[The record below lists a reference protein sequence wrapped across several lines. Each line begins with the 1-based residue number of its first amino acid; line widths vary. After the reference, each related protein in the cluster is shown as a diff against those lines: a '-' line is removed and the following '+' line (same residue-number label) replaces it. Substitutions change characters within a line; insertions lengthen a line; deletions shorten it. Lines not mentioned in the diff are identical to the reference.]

1 MDQFPSNSKRL
12 DRSQEEPK
20 KVERVVQG
28 EVVRRKT
35 PRGRRMMQNLLIGG
49 DAQSVWGYVSTDI
62 LAPAFRDL
70 IEDAFVGFITR
81 MVRGD
86 DYRPTRGRSRGGL
99 SSRTDY
105 QAPFRGSHRRE
116 DPRRELSRRARSTH
130 DLDEIILENRV
141 DAEEV
146 LDRMAAWLDRYE
158 VVSLAEYYELC
169 GLSGAYTDR
178 RYGWRDIRDIQ
189 DASIH
194 RARGGGFVIRLPPPE
209 VLD

>member
-1 MDQFPSNSKRL
+1 MEQFPSNSKRL
-12 DRSQEEPK
+12 ERSREEPP

-35 PRGRRMMQNLLIGG
+35 PLGKRITRNVVGG
-49 DAQSVWGYVSTDI
+49 DARSVWDYVSTDI

-70 IEDAFVGFITR
+70 VEDAFVGFITR

-86 DYRPTRGRSRGGL
+86 DSRYSGRSRRGGL

-105 QAPFRGSHRRE
+105 HSISRDRHRRE
-116 DPRRELSRRARSTH
+116 EPRRELSRRARSTH

-146 LDRMAAWLDRYE
+146 LDRMMAWIDKYE

-169 GLSGAYTDR
+169 GISGNYTDSKF
-178 RYGWRDIRDIQ
+178 GWRDPRDIRDATIN
-189 DASIH
+189 
-194 RARGGGFVIRLPPPE
+194 RARGGGFVIRMPPPE